1 MASTCAPST
10 FWRKL
15 ARRHHWLLPIKGRQ
29 KATYTERPIS
39 NPSKEGTR
47 TAQSEGS
54 STLRLRYL
62 SFPCKLVGAFART
75 QQKRPYAT
83 QVGSSIIIWG
93 CGDLLAQ
100 NFGGADY
107 DPWRTLRHLTIGI
120 TVSIPGYIWCGV
132 LNRARIDNS
141 ANGKR
146 RFIYLGQSFN
156 YASKIKSL
164 AAKVV
169 VNQAVFAPAFS
180 TYFFGMQSLLSGST
194 LQGTA
199 EHIKHTV
206 PVSLMNSCKLW
217 PAVTA
222 FNFTY
227 VQPQYRALFAGTSF
241 RISLWGSL
249 ISG

>member
-132 LNRARIDNS
+132 LIGLELTIALMEKAGSYI
-141 ANGKR
+141 
-146 RFIYLGQSFN
+146 LG
-156 YASKIKSL
+156 
-164 AAKVV
+164 
-169 VNQAVFAPAFS
+169 
-180 TYFFGMQSLLSGST
+180 SLLTMPRRSSLWLPRSSSTRLYLHLRSAPTSLGCSHCCPEVLFRELPSISST
-194 LQGTA
+194 LCPSA
-199 EHIKHTV
+199 
-206 PVSLMNSCKLW
+206 
-217 PAVTA
+217 
-222 FNFTY
+222 
-227 VQPQYRALFAGTSF
+227 
-241 RISLWGSL
+241 
-249 ISG
+249 